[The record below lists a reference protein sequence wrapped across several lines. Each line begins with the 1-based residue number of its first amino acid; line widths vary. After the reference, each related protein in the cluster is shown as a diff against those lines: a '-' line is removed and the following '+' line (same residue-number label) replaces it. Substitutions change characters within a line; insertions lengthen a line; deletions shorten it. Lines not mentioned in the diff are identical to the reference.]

1 MKPQEVY
8 NPEIFEWP
16 ELERL
21 KLEKEAIGFYITGHP
36 LDRYAEDLRRFANGT
51 IGSLE
56 SKGHRAEVTVGCV
69 VTAVRERP
77 LRDGSGR
84 MAFVTVEDLT
94 GQVEMMVSARVFME
108 AETALKADVPLLVKM
123 QVSMD
128 RDEEGNQNLR
138 VRCVEVRS
146 ISDARKERTRGVVL
160 SVQDSLLD
168 DRRLVALKQLFE
180 RHPGQCVVRM
190 MVEVPRTAE
199 VAIDLPADLRL
210 EPSDEV
216 VDRVE
221 QLFGAGT
228 VSFR

>member
-1 MKPQEVY
+1 MDP
-8 NPEIFEWP
+8 
-16 ELERL
+16 
-21 KLEKEAIGFYITGHP
+21 A
-36 LDRYAEDLRRFANGT
+36 
-51 IGSLE
+51 
-56 SKGHRAEVTVGCV
+56 
-69 VTAVRERP
+69 
-77 LRDGSGR
+77 
-84 MAFVTVEDLT
+84 AFVTVEDLT